1 MFFKGSS
8 FTRTKGTP
16 LRFVSLV
23 RARGCLFARQNA
35 VQNVAPQ
42 GIRPQ
47 APGCCFVF
55 VVAAYVSC
63 CFGGF
68 PTTDEYMEER
78 VPRKASFPIHF
89 QLGAGMLLFFLF
101 SRLAG
106 TVRARRT
113 ASTASTPNNPWLFGS
128 GGARQAVVRG
138 LREPRRQA
146 RLGAVAALGQGDGRS
161 GQGAGREAVGSTPL
175 AWDGQSHPLKWN

>member
-1 MFFKGSS
+1 MSGLVAAFSHVRTQCRTSPRRASAHRRRGVALFSSWQPMFLVVLAGSPPQMNIWKNVYPEKLPFPYIFSWGRGCYSS
-8 FTRTKGTP
+8 F
-16 LRFVSLV
+16 
-23 RARGCLFARQNA
+23 
-35 VQNVAPQ
+35 
-42 GIRPQ
+42 
-47 APGCCFVF
+47 
-55 VVAAYVSC
+55 
-63 CFGGF
+63 
-68 PTTDEYMEER
+68 
-78 VPRKASFPIHF
+78 
-89 QLGAGMLLFFLF
+89 FF
-101 SRLAG
+101 RLAG

-161 GQGAGREAVGSTPL
+161 GQGAGREAVDSTPL